1 MRILTD
7 TAHTGRTSTIAR
19 YPGTRCDCAMAVQRD
34 GPLAHK
40 KAQRELSLYAMLI
53 SAQNHHAP
61 SASYA
66 LIDDG
71 ERRIYKIDIA
81 EHEPRVP
88 QRIRLGNSSFF

>member
-1 MRILTD
+1 MRALTD
-7 TAHTGRTSTIAR
+7 TAHTGRTSTVVR